1 MSFRYEVRLSGA
13 GGQGLILAGKVIA
26 EAAAIYDNKTA
37 TQSQSYGPEARGGAS
52 RSEVIISDD
61 VIDYPKAEKL
71 DFLLAL
77 TQEACDKYYKDLKK
91 GGILLVDSQF
101 TAKIPTGEFSV
112 YKVPIMEIAK
122 KETGKTLVANLVA
135 LGIFTALSGVVSAEA
150 VEAAILSRVPK
161 GTEELNLSAFRKG
174 LELGRRLESDG

>member
-26 EAAAIYDNKTA
+26 EAAAIYDNMTA

-61 VIDYPKAEKL
+61 VIDYPKAERL

-77 TQEACDKYYKDLKK
+77 TQEACDKYCKDLKK
-91 GGILLVDSQF
+91 KGILLMDSQF
-101 TAKIPTGEFSV
+101 TSKIPEGDFRV
-112 YKVPIMEIAK
+112 YRVPITEIAE
-122 KETGKTLVANLVA
+122 KELGRALVANLVA
-135 LGIFTALSGVVSAEA
+135 LGIFTALSAVVSPEA
-150 VEAAILSRVPK
+150 VESAILSRVPK
-161 GTEELNLSAFRKG
+161 GTEELNLNAFRKG
-174 LELGRRLESDG
+174 LEVGTELKSDG